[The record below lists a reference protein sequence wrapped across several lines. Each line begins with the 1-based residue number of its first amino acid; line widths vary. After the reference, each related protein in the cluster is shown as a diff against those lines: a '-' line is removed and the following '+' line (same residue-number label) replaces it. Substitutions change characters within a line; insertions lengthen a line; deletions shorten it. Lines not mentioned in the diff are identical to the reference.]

1 MAKYVGFRQG
11 KVHESHVISEYYCG
25 GCGWPVTDHD
35 SFCPECG
42 GAFRKCDADD
52 ESIRRLEAENKKLR
66 EQASEGERVGRMLL
80 EYRDDP
86 PVKTAGPIEGAWYES
101 GDILAIIMEK
111 DEFTTGELLTRLAY
125 LMGAREER

>member
-52 ESIRRLEAENKKLR
+52 ESIRRLEAENDKLR
-66 EQASEGERVGRMLL
+66 ECLQDFADAIKNDDGFGVDQGWMLERMR
-80 EYRDDP
+80 
-86 PVKTAGPIEGAWYES
+86 
-101 GDILAIIMEK
+101 
-111 DEFTTGELLTRLAY
+111 EL
-125 LMGAREER
+125 GVNEE

>member
-52 ESIRRLEAENKKLR
+52 ENIRRLEAENDKLKKLMRDVYALNWNGFDCTECSWFDECRTEGGCPWLGILHDHMR
-66 EQASEGERVGRMLL
+66 ELGVN
-80 EYRDDP
+80 
-86 PVKTAGPIEGAWYES
+86 
-101 GDILAIIMEK
+101 
-111 DEFTTGELLTRLAY
+111 
-125 LMGAREER
+125 EE

>member
-1 MAKYVGFRQG
+1 MNTQDALAVVESVGWNIVQRL
-11 KVHESHVISEYYCG
+11 E
-25 GCGWPVTDHD
+25 D
-35 SFCPECG
+35 SQH
-42 GAFRKCDADD
+42 
-52 ESIRRLEAENKKLR
+52 RREELEAENRKLR

-80 EYRDDP
+80 EYRDNP

-125 LMGAREER
+125 LMGVREVR